1 MLTVRDIIR
10 EKGDGVWAVSPET
23 STLDALRFMAQKKV
37 GALVVLEDGMLT
49 GILSERDIINRI
61 AQEGHLDLG
70 QPIQEYMTT
79 KVIAVPYEMTIEQCM
94 QIMTDRRIRH
104 LPVMER
110 GQLAGLISIGDLV
123 KAIISDQTSTIENL
137 EQYIMGTGYGH

>member
-61 AQEGHLDLG
+61 AQEGHLDLE